1 MIVAPGNMD
10 ETIEQFAPL
19 DPELFD
25 MLAKSRMIIICGPGG
40 VGKTT
45 SAAALGVV
53 AARHLPKRVLVL
65 TVDPARRLATAL
77 GLGTIG
83 NAEVP
88 VELAGAKGSLDIA
101 MIDTKAS
108 WDDMVR
114 RHAPDGVTRDRVLG
128 NDLYKT
134 LTSRFVHSHDYVVTE
149 RLYDARESGV
159 YDLVV
164 VDTPPSRSALSVLDA
179 PRRMEQFFSSRL
191 LKLLTAPTQSRVW
204 SLASRPFFIVADR
217 ILGAAFLSDIAEFF
231 TLFRTME
238 GPVVS
243 RARRV
248 GALLS
253 DPATSYVV
261 VTSPE
266 PVAMQEAGYLVEEL
280 RRRGHRLD
288 AVVTNRLV
296 PSRLATGAA
305 ERAEALIEGN
315 PLHDVERASRDAAG
329 APLTT
334 ATRRALA
341 AAERE
346 IANIANQHAA
356 ALAEIRR
363 WGARVLMSESRGGD
377 ITDVTSLL
385 ALGEALRT

>member
-1 MIVAPGNMD
+1 M
-10 ETIEQFAPL
+10 
-19 DPELFD
+19 
-25 MLAKSRMIIICGPGG
+25 
-40 VGKTT
+40 
-45 SAAALGVV
+45 
-53 AARHLPKRVLVL
+53 
-65 TVDPARRLATAL
+65 
-77 GLGTIG
+77 
-83 NAEVP
+83 
-88 VELAGAKGSLDIA
+88 
-101 MIDTKAS
+101 
-108 WDDMVR
+108 
-114 RHAPDGVTRDRVLG
+114 
-128 NDLYKT
+128 
-134 LTSRFVHSHDYVVTE
+134 
-149 RLYDARESGV
+149 
-159 YDLVV
+159 
-164 VDTPPSRSALSVLDA
+164 
-179 PRRMEQFFSSRL
+179 
-191 LKLLTAPTQSRVW
+191 
-204 SLASRPFFIVADR
+204 
-217 ILGAAFLSDIAEFF
+217 
-231 TLFRTME
+231 
-238 GPVVS
+238 S

-296 PSRLATGAA
+296 PSRLAIGAA

-315 PLHDVERASRDAAG
+315 PLHDVERASRDAGGAPLTTAARRALAAAERAEALIEG
-329 APLTT
+329 NPLHDVERTSRDAADAPLTT

>member
-1 MIVAPGNMD
+1 MTVAPSNMD

-19 DPELFD
+19 DPELLD

-53 AARHLPKRVLVL
+53 AARHFSKRVLVL

-83 NAEVP
+83 NTEVP

-191 LKLLTAPTQSRVW
+191 LKLLTAPTQSRLL

-238 GPVVS
+238 GPIVS

-280 RRRGHRLD
+280 RQRGHRLD

-296 PSRLATGAA
+296 PSRLAIGAA
-305 ERAEALIEGN
+305 ERAEALIEGH
-315 PLHDVERASRDAAG
+315 PSRDASD

-363 WGARVLMSESRGGD
+363 WGARVFMSESRGGD

>member
-1 MIVAPGNMD
+1 MTVAPGNMD

-19 DPELFD
+19 DPELLD

-53 AARHLPKRVLVL
+53 AARHFSKRVLVL

-83 NAEVP
+83 NTEVP

-191 LKLLTAPTQSRVW
+191 LKLLTAPTQSRLL

-238 GPVVS
+238 GPIVS

-280 RRRGHRLD
+280 RQRGHRLD

-296 PSRLATGAA
+296 PSRLAIGAA
-305 ERAEALIEGN
+305 ERAEALIEGH
-315 PLHDVERASRDAAG
+315 PSRDASD

-363 WGARVLMSESRGGD
+363 WGARVFMSESRGGD

>member
-53 AARHLPKRVLVL
+53 AARHFSKRVLVL

-88 VELAGAKGSLDIA
+88 VDLAGAKGSLDIA

-191 LKLLTAPTQSRVW
+191 LKLLTAPTQSRLL
-204 SLASRPFFIVADR
+204 SLASRPFFILADR
-217 ILGAAFLSDIAEFF
+217 NLGAEFLSDIA
-231 TLFRTME
+231 
-238 GPVVS
+238 
-243 RARRV
+243 
-248 GALLS
+248 
-253 DPATSYVV
+253 
-261 VTSPE
+261 
-266 PVAMQEAGYLVEEL
+266 
-280 RRRGHRLD
+280 
-288 AVVTNRLV
+288 
-296 PSRLATGAA
+296 
-305 ERAEALIEGN
+305 
-315 PLHDVERASRDAAG
+315 
-329 APLTT
+329 
-334 ATRRALA
+334 
-341 AAERE
+341 
-346 IANIANQHAA
+346 
-356 ALAEIRR
+356 
-363 WGARVLMSESRGGD
+363 
-377 ITDVTSLL
+377 
-385 ALGEALRT
+385 

>member
-1 MIVAPGNMD
+1 
-10 ETIEQFAPL
+10 
-19 DPELFD
+19 
-25 MLAKSRMIIICGPGG
+25 MIIICGPGG

-53 AARHLPKRVLVL
+53 AARHFSKRVLVL

-191 LKLLTAPTQSRVW
+191 LKLLTAPTQSRLL

-238 GPVVS
+238 GPIVS

-315 PLHDVERASRDAAG
+315 PSRDVERALHDAG
-329 APLTT
+329 DAPLTT

-363 WGARVLMSESRGGD
+363 WGARVFMSESRGGD

>member
-1 MIVAPGNMD
+1 MIVAPGGTD

-53 AARHLPKRVLVL
+53 AARHFSKRVLVL

-77 GLGTIG
+77 GLGAIG

-114 RHAPDGVTRDRVLG
+114 RHAPDGVTRDRVLS

-191 LKLLTAPTQSRVW
+191 LKLLTAPTQSRLL

-238 GPVVS
+238 RPIVS

-305 ERAEALIEGN
+305 ERAEALMEGN
-315 PLHDVERASRDAAG
+315 PSRDASDT
-329 APLTT
+329 PLTT

-363 WGARVLMSESRGGD
+363 WGARVFMSESRGGD

>member
-1 MIVAPGNMD
+1 MIVAPGGTD

-53 AARHLPKRVLVL
+53 AARHFSKRVLVL

-149 RLYDARESGV
+149 RLYDARESGI

-191 LKLLTAPTQSRVW
+191 LKLLTAPTQSRLL

-315 PLHDVERASRDAAG
+315 PLHDVERASRDSAD

-363 WGARVLMSESRGGD
+363 WGARVFMSESRGGD

>member
-191 LKLLTAPTQSRVW
+191 LKLLTAPTQSRLL

-238 GPVVS
+238 GPIVS

-315 PLHDVERASRDAAG
+315 PLHDVERASRDAAD

>member
-53 AARHLPKRVLVL
+53 AARHFSKRVLVL

-191 LKLLTAPTQSRVW
+191 LKLLTAPTQSRLL

-238 GPVVS
+238 GPIVS

-315 PLHDVERASRDAAG
+315 PLHDVERASRDAGG

-334 ATRRALA
+334 AARRALA

>member
-1 MIVAPGNMD
+1 MTSSLNPNV
-10 ETIEQFAPL
+10 L
-19 DPELFD
+19 D
-25 MLAKSRMIIICGPGG
+25 MLERSRMIIICGPGG

-53 AARHLPKRVLVL
+53 AARHFAKRVLVL

-77 GLGTIG
+77 GIDALG

-88 VELAGAKGSLDIA
+88 VDLPDAKGSLSVA

-114 RHAPDGVTRDRVLG
+114 RHAPDGVTRDRVLS

-191 LKLLTAPTQSRVW
+191 LKLLTAPTQSRLL

-238 GPVVS
+238 GPIVS

-261 VTSPE
+261 ATSPE

-280 RRRGHRLD
+280 RRRGQRLD

-315 PLHDVERASRDAAG
+315 PLHDVERASRDAAD